1 MQHVV
6 SQLIEKKRELEG
18 KINYYQGKINI
29 LKKIVDSMEVSIKV
43 FEPNFDP
50 LTVTAKKFNPTTRYF
65 ENGEAFLKALDFL
78 RKKDDW
84 ASTHEITVYLMEMK
98 KYDSTDRD
106 LKNKIQKSILQVL
119 RSQYK
124 KGLIDKKEL
133 SDRMLYWKVAD

>member
-50 LTVTAKKFNPTTRYF
+50 LTVTAKKFNPTKRYF

-78 RKKDDW
+78 REKDDW